1 MSRVMRLLWTIVDGA
16 DYCLTVARLS
26 VLDWLFPP
34 QETPLDRA
42 IREEGER
49 LRRAFPWLDERT
61 SRTPIRGRHYWEDQ

>member
-1 MSRVMRLLWTIVDGA
+1 MSSVIRLLWTIVDWV
-16 DYCLTVARLS
+16 DYCVTVGRLS
-26 VLDWLFPP
+26 VLDWLRPP

-61 SRTPIRGRHYWEDQ
+61 SRTPIRGRHYREDQ